1 MIRRPP
7 RSTRTD
13 TLFPYTTLFRS
24 LRGDLKC
31 EARSQGYICPTFF
44 SALSES
50 SFLSAWRSQGR
61 CFSEKNSRR
70 LLSEIRRCS
79 SRKWPHKFLRPR
91 RSRKQKPAARLPPD
105 RRFRL
110 LLLADICGHCRI
122 IPISKRAGSHSAFS
136 LLGIC

>member
-1 MIRRPP
+1 MFVQDRWIFFGSVQERC
-7 RSTRTD
+7 
-13 TLFPYTTLFRS
+13 LHC
-24 LRGDLKC
+24 LRGDLKF

-79 SRKWPHKFLRPR
+79 SRKWPNKFLRPR

-105 RRFRL
+105 RRFRI
-110 LLLADICGHCRI
+110 LLLADICGHCRL
-122 IPISKRAGSHSAFS
+122 IPISMRAGIHSEFS
-136 LLGIC
+136 ILGI